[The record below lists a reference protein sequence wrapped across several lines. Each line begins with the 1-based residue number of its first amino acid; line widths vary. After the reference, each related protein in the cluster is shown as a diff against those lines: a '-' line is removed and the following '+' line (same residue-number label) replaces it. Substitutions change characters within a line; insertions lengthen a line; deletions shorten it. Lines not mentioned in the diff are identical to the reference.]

1 MIVGNMMDVFTI
13 VLDNG
18 DKFSLIA
25 KDETM
30 AMQLAM
36 ELNAGQAIANAYQLM
51 ENCYV

>member
-1 MIVGNMMDVFTI
+1 MIIGNVMDVFTI

-18 DKFSLIA
+18 DEFSLIA
-25 KDETM
+25 KDEAM

-51 ENCYV
+51 ENRYV

>member
-1 MIVGNMMDVFTI
+1 MIVGNVMDVFTI

-18 DKFSLIA
+18 DEFSLIA
-25 KDETM
+25 KDKTM

-51 ENCYV
+51 ENLYV

>member
-1 MIVGNMMDVFTI
+1 VIVGNVMDAFTI

-18 DKFSLIA
+18 DEFSLIA

-36 ELNAGQAIANAYQLM
+36 ELNAGQSIANAYQLM
-51 ENCYV
+51 ENLYV